1 MPHRDDIMNLIN
13 ELNTNYE
20 FKSPNEIE
28 KFIQNNEITLKL
40 LESIKNP
47 LNNNFPNS
55 RITLEVCDELEWTDD
70 AKLLVNINVSEKMF
84 FNGILNSFNQVY
96 REIQPILDE
105 YVSTIVLFPEIENI
119 DLTDVKMNSNSAV
132 NLLARTAYFNTYKN
146 YEIERE
152 ITLREIPKKQQKEE
166 IIDYVSN
173 HDIID
178 SFEISDEL
186 RLDIDDIEE
195 ILDELRLNKVI

>member
-1 MPHRDDIMNLIN
+1 MNLIN
-13 ELNTNYE
+13 QLNKNYKL
-20 FKSPNEIE
+20 KSPNEIE
-28 KFIQNNEITLKL
+28 EFIRNNKITIKL
-40 LESIKNP
+40 LESIERP
-47 LNNNFPNS
+47 LNDNFPNS

-70 AKLLVNINVSEKMF
+70 TKLLVNINVSEKMF
-84 FNGILNSFNQVY
+84 FNGILSNFNLVY
-96 REIQPILDE
+96 QEIQPILDE

-119 DLTDVKMNSNSAV
+119 DLHAVKMNSNSAI

-152 ITLREIPKKQQKEE
+152 ITLRDIPKKQQKEE
-166 IIDYVSN
+166 IINYTKN

-186 RLDIDDIEE
+186 RLDVNDVEE
-195 ILDELRLNKVI
+195 ILEELQIEKIIEKWE